1 MCPSVSR
8 SWRVLVLVAA
18 SVAPP
23 VVAVRVPS
31 HLVPLP
37 ASSQASTVVSHAH
50 GDVRCVRRFACT
62 IHIGMDVPPYV

>member
-1 MCPSVSR
+1 MSVSVSR
-8 SWRVLVLVAA
+8 SWRVLVPVGAYVA
-18 SVAPP
+18 SFVA
-23 VVAVRVPS
+23 AVRVPS